1 MGKREERGAAESG
14 ERRNAKGTN
23 REREQ
28 QQQQQ
33 EQHITMPDVK
43 TCLPMVKAMILLD
56 SEGKRITVKYYTKE
70 LASSVKEQ
78 SNFER
83 SLFSKTAH
91 TNAKGETDTIMIE
104 N

>member
-1 MGKREERGAAESG
+1 MYVEPIRGGNVYTEREKRERREKREERREKREKREALQKVESG
-14 ERRNAKGTN
+14 GTPKEQTE

-33 EQHITMPDVK
+33 QQQHITMPDVK

-70 LASSVKEQ
+70 W
-78 SNFER
+78 
-83 SLFSKTAH
+83 
-91 TNAKGETDTIMIE
+91 
-104 N
+104 

>member
-1 MGKREERGAAESG
+1 MESG
-14 ERRNAKGTN
+14 GTPKEQTE

-33 EQHITMPDVK
+33 EEHITMPDVK

-70 LASSVKEQ
+70 W
-78 SNFER
+78 
-83 SLFSKTAH
+83 
-91 TNAKGETDTIMIE
+91 
-104 N
+104 